1 FRRGRTGSR
10 NRSKPMT
17 TELLEGRVTELER
30 RAQRLVL
37 AGDDRG
43 AGWGAWQNLLEIRLM
58 QERDYLN
65 GLLSELIAQMQREF
79 RDETKAA
86 IDQAF
91 AMRIR
96 GTFDPKAKYN
106 LGDVVAHDGASFIA
120 RRNDPGPLP
129 GGGWQLFARQGS
141 RGVAG
146 PKGEPGRSI
155 TSWKVDRQHFLV
167 IPIMSDG
174 REGPALDLH

>member
-1 FRRGRTGSR
+1 
-10 NRSKPMT
+10 MT
-17 TELLEGRVTELER
+17 VALEDRIAELEAR
-30 RAQRLVL
+30 SLRFKLATTGMEGWENYFQSLV
-37 AGDDRG
+37 
-43 AGWGAWQNLLEIRLM
+43 M
-58 QERDYLN
+58 QERDYIVDLMT
-65 GLLSELIAQMQREF
+65 EVVAQLHREI
-79 RDETKAA
+79 RDEMKALITEA
-86 IDQAF
+86 LTQ
-91 AMRIR
+91 RIR

-129 GGGWQLFARQGS
+129 GSGWQLLARQGS

-174 REGPALDLH
+174 REGPALELRALFEDTPA